1 MHTMLDLAQR
11 VADQLA
17 HIDGV
22 VAVVL
27 GGSWARGTAQPGS
40 DLDIGIYYRAAQPP
54 SLGALQQL
62 AQRLDDRRLPD
73 LLTSFGG
80 WGPWINGGGWLT
92 IEAHPVDWLY
102 RDLDQVAAV
111 IEACAAGNP
120 TLDHQP
126 GHPHGFHSHI
136 YGGEVFF
143 CHPLYDRDG
152 VIAALKASLT
162 PYPPLLKQVVID
174 RVLWQAEFAL
184 AVARKAVGRNDVFY
198 VSGCLFQNVAC
209 LVQVLYALNERFFV
223 NEKGA
228 LAEAEAFALRPPT
241 FGAVVRSVLSAP
253 GTTPQALRNSID
265 QLMALTAEVRSLVT
279 LGTF

>member
-1 MHTMLDLAQR
+1 MLDLAQR

-17 HIDGV
+17 QIDGV

-54 SLGALQQL
+54 SLAALQHL
-62 AQRLDDRRLPD
+62 AQELDDRHLPD
-73 LLTSFGG
+73 LVTDFGG
-80 WGPWINGGGWLT
+80 WGPWINGGGWLM
-92 IEAHPVDWLY
+92 IDMQPVDWLY
-102 RDLDQVAAV
+102 RDLDQVTAV
-111 IEACAAGNP
+111 VEACAAGKP

-143 CHPLYDRDG
+143 CHPLRDPDG
-152 VIAALKASLT
+152 VLAALKARIT
-162 PYPPLLKQVVID
+162 PYPPLLKQTLID
-174 RVLWQAEFAL
+174 RFLWQAEFAL

-228 LAEAEAFALRPPT
+228 IAEVETFALRPPA
-241 FGAVVRSVLSAP
+241 FGAVARAVLSAP

-265 QLMALTAEVRSLVT
+265 QLMALTAAVHTLV
-279 LGTF
+279 

>member
-1 MHTMLDLAQR
+1 MHVMLNLAQR

-17 HIDGV
+17 QIDGV

-54 SLGALQQL
+54 SLAALQQL
-62 AQRLDDRRLPD
+62 AQQLDDRHLPD

-92 IEAHPVDWLY
+92 IDAQPIDWLY
-102 RDLDQVAAV
+102 RDLNRVAAV
-111 IEACAAGNP
+111 VEACAAGKP

-136 YGGEVFF
+136 YLGEVFF
-143 CHPLYDRDG
+143 CRPLHDPHG
-152 VIAALKASLT
+152 VLAALKAQIT
-162 PYPPLLKQVVID
+162 PYPLLLKQALID
-174 RVLWQAEFAL
+174 RFLWQAEFAL
-184 AVARKAVGRNDVFY
+184 AVARKAVERNDVFY

-228 LAEAEAFALRPPT
+228 LAEAETFALRPPA
-241 FGAVVRSVLSAP
+241 FGVVVQSVLSAP
-253 GTTPQALRNSID
+253 GTTPQALNNSID
-265 QLMALTAEVRSLVT
+265 QSMELTAAVRALV
-279 LGTF
+279 